1 MIRAADKGLYLR
13 NERTVVQN
21 SKRVGAWTYPVEKKT
36 CPHPKKVAIVATV
49 IGILAFT
56 LAALLVP
63 SLPVATSTPP
73 ENLPENPSE
82 NLAAAP
88 TLISRAQAWLI
99 SFPSLFDLETL
110 WTGERNSPSD
120 PTTSSGQPPRLT
132 SAPTGPFERAIALAG
147 SAVWL
152 AVAYFLGSAIL
163 RWPMR
168 RDLFKVSKEPSEKAD
183 AMTRIG
189 LAVATGHCTLLIAIA
204 MHTVIFPPNFI
215 PDFIPDFIPSWL
227 LPIAILFA
235 AVVPWMRELWNPSSR
250 IAQSTA
256 ESSTKSFTEPYA
268 NTLEVSTSKFDP
280 PHPRDPSWLYPWSRR
295 LIGVTFLGCLALGFL
310 GLLGSTLPSYDIDV
324 RENDWL
330 IIKNDIDPSAR
341 SNPNSSTSLN
351 SLPAARG
358 IPALGLARLA
368 SSIGLLSPG
377 KATDEAQV
385 RLLRIMLIGQCIDA
399 WMFLLAVA
407 ILVRLGIEHYG
418 ALAGWTA
425 GLLILGHPGLHELS
439 RLGLGAGLASL
450 VITLSF
456 TWLIHGLRF
465 SDSHRNPDIRYSP
478 KLLAAS
484 LCVLAAWGSFPAA
497 MLATLPL
504 LTKELMHISIPS
516 FGKLLATDL
525 KGPPTKRN
533 LQPAYMKW
541 SFSLLSLALI
551 AAIVASWLR
560 APWILPVAGLPYSER
575 SFRSSIEILSRMLLS
590 SASNSIAILPLALG
604 GFALCRDRRAS
615 LGCLCVG
622 TWWLMWCVLGGRL
635 ERGWVI
641 AVLWLALPAACGIQ
655 QLQNFVGRWFTAPL
669 CWLILTW
676 TCVCIPTWPYCD
688 QRLLASLDQ
697 YIPMHLRDD
706 YSRGGETIA
715 SDANAYESSKAY
727 KGKPSENKPSENK
740 PSEGNTREN
749 ALAPSL
755 DQSSFYP
762 AYSDWVESERKGDA
776 QDIRPPD
783 WLVLGTSDV
792 FFWKVRTHTRPWWH
806 EDADIPDFSL
816 LEHLRVG
823 YILVDYEGLH
833 SRIEQRE
840 RWARR
845 HNQVTDEQSHDELA
859 TLRAHIEELVR
870 KGIIERCDPW
880 GNASQAECY
889 RVLSYNP

>member
-1 MIRAADKGLYLR
+1 M
-13 NERTVVQN
+13 
-21 SKRVGAWTYPVEKKT
+21 EKKT

-56 LAALLVP
+56 LATLLVP

-73 ENLPENPSE
+73 ENLPENP
-82 NLAAAP
+82 AAAP
-88 TLISRAQAWLI
+88 TLISRAQAWLV

-120 PTTSSGQPPRLT
+120 TTTSSGQPPRLT

-152 AVAYFLGSAIL
+152 SVAYFLGSAIL

-215 PDFIPDFIPSWL
+215 PNFIPSWL
-227 LPIAILFA
+227 LPIAILVA

-256 ESSTKSFTEPYA
+256 EGSTKSRSGPFV
-268 NTLEVSTSKFDP
+268 NTLEVSTSKSDP

-295 LIGVTFLGCLALGFL
+295 LIGVTFLGCLALGLL

-341 SNPNSSTSLN
+341 SNPTSSTSLN

-368 SSIGLLSPG
+368 SSIGLLSRD
-377 KATDEAQV
+377 KATDEAPVQ
-385 RLLRIMLIGQCIDA
+385 LLRIMLIGQCIDA

-407 ILVRLGIEHYG
+407 ILVRLGTEHYG

-478 KLLAAS
+478 KLLASS

-504 LTKELMHISIPS
+504 LTKELMHISIPT
-516 FGKLLATDL
+516 FGNLLATDL
-525 KGPPTKRN
+525 KGQPTKRN

-551 AAIVASWLR
+551 TAILASWLK

-575 SFRSSIEILSRMLLS
+575 FFRSSIEILSRMLLS

-622 TWWLMWCVLGGRL
+622 TWWLMWCILGGRL

-697 YIPMHLRDD
+697 YLPSYLRHGHLPDH
-706 YSRGGETIA
+706 ETA
-715 SDANAYESSKAY
+715 ANDANTYESSKPIES
-727 KGKPSENKPSENK
+727 KPSESQPSE
-740 PSEGNTREN
+740 SNTREN

-762 AYSDWVESERKGDA
+762 AYSDWVESKRRGDA
-776 QDIRPPD
+776 QNIPPPD

-859 TLRAHIEELVR
+859 TLRAHIDELVR